1 MPSSNQDFA
10 LYCCDLLASVG
21 RCVAK
26 RMFGGWGISTDG
38 LTFALMTD
46 LGKGDTLWLKADGDT
61 KAQFIAAGCEQFM
74 YPVNGELKGMNYFA
88 PPADAMESPALMAPW
103 ARMAFQ
109 SALKAQNAKLAK
121 KAPKRAERK
130 APAPAPAQAKKK
142 AAAPAAA
149 KNKAA
154 VPAAAKK
161 SAAKKATAKKTTDK
175 TAPAKSATAKKTAK
189 PTTKAK

>member
-26 RMFGGWGISTDG
+26 RMFGGWGISSDG

-46 LGKGDTLWLKADGDT
+46 LGKGDTLWLKADEDT
-61 KAQFIAAGCEQFM
+61 KTQFQQAGCEQFM
-74 YPVNGELKGMNYFA
+74 YPVKGELKGMNYFA

-121 KAPKRAERK
+121 APKRAAKKTPAAKKKVAAPVAAKKPAAKK
-130 APAPAPAQAKKK
+130 AAVKAVVAKKVPAKK
-142 AAAPAAA
+142 AAAKKAA
-149 KNKAA
+149 K
-154 VPAAAKK
+154 AK
-161 SAAKKATAKKTTDK
+161 
-175 TAPAKSATAKKTAK
+175 
-189 PTTKAK
+189 